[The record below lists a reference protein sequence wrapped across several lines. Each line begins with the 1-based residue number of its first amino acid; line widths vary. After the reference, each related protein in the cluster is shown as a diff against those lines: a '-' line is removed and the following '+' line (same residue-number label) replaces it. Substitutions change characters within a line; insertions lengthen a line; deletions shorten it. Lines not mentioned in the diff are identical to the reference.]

1 MLEKT
6 EFTNL
11 KLPILLGCF
20 SRSKQ
25 ARVQVSESIF
35 RLIILLVSLL
45 ASNVQAEP
53 TAEQTA
59 FDARVAPLIASR
71 CLTCHNAQVKKGGLD
86 LSNSTKAFAGGKS
99 GRLVESG
106 KPDESLLWEKI
117 SSDEMPPKKPLTG
130 EEKAVLK
137 QWIVD
142 GAKWGSDPIDLFRYT
157 TDSRA
162 GSDWWALKPVVRRD
176 LPAVKLAGWPR
187 NELDYFILAKLDANG
202 LTPAVEADRRTYIRR
217 LSFDL
222 LGLPP
227 SAEEVSAFIADQ
239 SSDAYEKLVTR
250 FLDAPAYGERWA
262 RHWLDV
268 VRFGESQGFERDRLR
283 PNSWRYRDWVVWA
296 LNRDLPYDEFVRQ
309 QLAGDVLAPDDPLS
323 VVATGYLVAAPWDET
338 GQVQQSTAMRA
349 IVRQDELEDIIG
361 TTTQTFLGL
370 TANCARCHDHKFD
383 PVLQT
388 EYYQL
393 AAALGGV
400 RHGERESLSGNGHAL
415 VEPRQKEL
423 GARAKLLQD
432 AVLTLAGQTGALD
445 DATLAKILAAF
456 TAKLRQSCLDQVWRL
471 TQVEAELRLLSGGN
485 TYAVVPRQP
494 EATYVLTR
502 GNPAMPANVVTP
514 GGIKSL
520 GTGSREFLLPQAAT
534 EADRRLELAKWITN
548 PENPLTARV
557 IANRLWHYHFG
568 LGIVDTP
575 NDFGFNGAR
584 PTHPELL
591 DWLASELIRQHWS
604 LKSLHRTIVL
614 SATYRQSPAINPAG
628 RVQDAENRWHWRKTP
643 LRLEAEA
650 LRDTVLSVAGELN
663 PTMGG
668 PGFQDFTTFTANSQ
682 FYVAID
688 PVGYAFQRRSLYRT
702 WIRSGRNPLLDTLDC
717 PDPSTTAP
725 KRAVTTTPLQAL
737 ALLNNPFMLRM
748 SDRLAERIQLEGA
761 PDLAAQV
768 QRAYQFTLQR
778 PATAA
783 EIELGVQF
791 VKQHGL
797 PALARVLLNCNEFL
811 YID

>member
-1 MLEKT
+1 LHQ
-6 EFTNL
+6 F
-11 KLPILLGCF
+11 F
-20 SRSKQ
+20 SRTKQ
-25 ARVQVSESIF
+25 GRHRTSGCIF
-35 RLIILLVSLL
+35 WYLIVLL
-45 ASNVQAEP
+45 ASLSAGDTQAAEP

-59 FDARVAPLIASR
+59 FDSRVAPLFASR
-71 CLTCHNAQVKKGGLD
+71 CLTCHNTPEKKGGLD
-86 LSNSTKAFAGGKS
+86 LSNSTKAFAGGKA
-99 GRLVESG
+99 GKLLEPG
-106 KPDESLLWEKI
+106 KPEDSLLWEKI
-117 SSDEMPPKKPLTG
+117 SSDAMPPKKPLSAA
-130 EEKAVLK
+130 EKAILK
-137 QWIVD
+137 QWIAD

-162 GSDWWALKPVVRRD
+162 GSDWWSLKPVVRRD
-176 LPAVKLAGWPR
+176 LPAVKLVGWPR
-187 NELDYFILAKLDANG
+187 NEIDHFILAKLEANR
-202 LTPAVEADRRTYIRR
+202 LTPAAEADRRTYIRR

-227 SAEEVSAFIADQ
+227 SAEEVTAFIADQ
-239 SSDAYEKLVTR
+239 ASDAYEKLVTR
-250 FLDAPAYGERWA
+250 FLDSPAYGERWA

-370 TANCARCHDHKFD
+370 TANCARCHNHKFD

-400 RHGERESLSGNGHAL
+400 RHGERESLSSHGHTL
-415 VEPRQKEL
+415 VESRQIEL
-423 GARAKLLQD
+423 TARAKPLQD
-432 AVLTLAGQTGALD
+432 AILTLAGQAGGPN
-445 DATLAKILAAF
+445 DAVDAAALAKILAAF
-456 TAKLRQSCLDQVWRL
+456 TPKQRQSCLDQVWRL
-471 TQVEAELRLLSGGN
+471 TQVEAELRLLAGGN

-502 GNPAMPANVVTP
+502 GNPAIPADVVAP

-520 GTGSREFLLPQAAT
+520 GKDSREFLLPEAAP
-534 EADRRLELAKWITN
+534 EADRRLGLAKWITN

-591 DWLASELIRQHWS
+591 DWLASELIRQRWS

-628 RVQDAENRWHWRKTP
+628 RVLDAENRWHWRKTP

-717 PDPSTTAP
+717 PDPSTASP

-748 SDRLAERIQLEGA
+748 AERLAERIQLGVA
-761 PDLAAQV
+761 GDLTAQV
-768 QRAYQFTLQR
+768 QLAYQFALQR
-778 PATAA
+778 PAVTT
-783 EIELGVQF
+783 EVELGVQF